1 MAPWAEGKGKEAL
14 GRGGA
19 APVPPVSGGEAGGVS
34 GPSLAD
40 EVKAVSLML
49 GALKGTAG
57 SEARVKALED
67 ELARLREAQLAERP
81 LEARLRSATD
91 RVASRRAAHLAAV
104 AQVKTVR
111 ESLVAAEA
119 EAKATEE
126 ASFDAERALVA
137 VQDEWRASEGS
148 AAVEPEMK
156 PTVPMSLVGLV
167 EGLRAFISAYPPGAF
182 AGDTLNALEHGFGG
196 LLAGHQEGEPASAPT
211 SPPMPMPGRGRSD
224 SGGVRSRSPHP
235 GRKGGSA
242 SKGAGEGG
250 DDLME
255 ITDHGTGAEASEA
268 VKGAQ
273 SLGQADSG
281 SAGA

>member
-1 MAPWAEGKGKEAL
+1 M
-14 GRGGA
+14 
-19 APVPPVSGGEAGGVS
+19 S

-40 EVKAVSLML
+40 EVKAVTLML

-104 AQVKTVR
+104 AQVKLIR
-111 ESLVAAEA
+111 ESLAAAEA

-126 ASFDAERALVA
+126 TSLEAERALVA

-148 AAVEPEMK
+148 AAVEPELK

-182 AGDTLNALEHGFGG
+182 PGDTLNALEHGFGG
-196 LLAGHQEGEPASAPT
+196 LLSGPQGGDPQPAPSSPSGTPNPPTPGCDRPEPRA
-211 SPPMPMPGRGRSD
+211 
-224 SGGVRSRSPHP
+224 RSRSPPP
-235 GRKGGSA
+235 GRRGGEAAKGSN
-242 SKGAGEGG
+242 EGG
-250 DDLME
+250 DGSSGHTAD
-255 ITDHGTGAEASEA
+255 TGTGNS
-268 VKGAQ
+268 GAPDAAM
-273 SLGQADSG
+273 GTG
-281 SAGA
+281 SADA